1 MEMNSPGRAKREM
14 LRRTPSEAPSFGK
27 LFLIS
32 LNESLLSVRIEVFS
46 SLIISRLY
54 HHIEEV
60 LAWAISGEVDDMF
73 IDANDLIDDFM
84 WIPAYNAHHGLLP
97 TVPVIKY
104 DVRYTLGF
112 PYRPFRSPL
121 Q

>member
-1 MEMNSPGRAKREM
+1 MEMNSPGRANKEI
-14 LRRTPSEAPSFGK
+14 LRRTPSEDPPFGK

-32 LNESLLSVRIEVFS
+32 LNESLLSVGNDVFS
-46 SLIISRLY
+46 SPIISRLY
-54 HHIEEV
+54 HHIAEG
-60 LAWAISGEVDDMF
+60 LAWAISGKVDDMF

-84 WIPAYNAHHGLLP
+84 WIPAYNAHHGFLP
-97 TVPVIKY
+97 TVSVIKY
-104 DVRYTLGF
+104 DVRHTLGF